1 MKDKHDQDTQE
12 LPLEIPDTDVQAEEY
27 DENGMVIRGYN

>member
-12 LPLEIPDTDVQAEEY
+12 LPLETPNEGVQAEEY